1 MGDEDGV
8 AKTPEWA
15 AEKTGV
21 PAERIRK
28 LAHDL
33 HEHRTMLMVGWGIQR
48 IQYGE
53 QPHWM
58 AFALASVL
66 GQIGLPGGGIG
77 TNYASIR
84 TVALRWQRGRSLR
97 AFPPR

>member
-1 MGDEDGV
+1 
-8 AKTPEWA
+8 
-15 AEKTGV
+15 
-21 PAERIRK
+21 
-28 LAHDL
+28 
-33 HEHRTMLMVGWGIQR
+33 MLMVGWGIQR

-77 TNYASIR
+77 TTTSIR
-84 TVALRWQRGRSLR
+84 AAALRLAKGPFLAGVPAKVKPALPFNDNWEGLDHDSGRALR
-97 AFPPR
+97 RMLPQSGEDH